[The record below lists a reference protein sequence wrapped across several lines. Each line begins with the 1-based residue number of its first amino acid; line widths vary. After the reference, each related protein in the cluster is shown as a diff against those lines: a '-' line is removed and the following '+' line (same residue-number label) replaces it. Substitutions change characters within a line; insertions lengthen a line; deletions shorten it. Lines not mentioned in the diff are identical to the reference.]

1 VTRSPSIVFAS
12 REVWPFLEGG
22 GIGRSVWA
30 ASRLLA
36 EHAEVTVLTS
46 DRWRPEYNAMRQ
58 AGDPRLPTG
67 VSFVF
72 AAEPRGDLAPYVSGL
87 QAWSERLLEGVAEL
101 YPDGGPDLIEVAD
114 YQGEGFAMAH
124 ARRGRDPRIRRSLLA
139 VRLHTSAEICAELDD
154 LRDSL
159 HLRVLRGIERFAL
172 ANADVLLEPG
182 GDVMARYQG
191 HYGADRLAP
200 SLLCPPPV
208 SADIMPEARPDPPPT
223 NGPLRILYLN
233 RLERRK
239 GIAPL
244 LAAVRSLDSD
254 ELQLTVVGGDTDT
267 APGGGSMRKYAQELV
282 HGDTRITFSDRVAYG
297 EVGALIAGHHV
308 VVVPS
313 AWETFSYV
321 VREALSCNR
330 PVLATPV
337 GAIPDAVEPGQSG
350 WLAGSGTTDDL
361 RIGLE
366 ELLGRRDEVDRIIRD
381 GLPRRAFDGKTNER
395 EVADVYHDLVTR
407 QAEESN
413 RSPPEI
419 AAIVAAE
426 PHGPSVATTLRSL
439 ARLKPALHET
449 TVAATAAGLATDPV
463 ELSLA
468 QRVVATR
475 DGSTG
480 RVAAWLAGVEQSP
493 GELLLLAPAG
503 TELAPDFASRASA
516 ALAAESRFAYATA
529 FVADGREPWH
539 APAGNFELPGEIDF
553 GASVALFRRSAL
565 RDLLSAKHHPIDE
578 AELFAELARR
588 GHFGVVLHEPLV
600 YRLPRRSGA
609 GRVNRPG

>member
-1 VTRSPSIVFAS
+1 VFAS

-46 DRWRPEYNAMRQ
+46 ERWRPEYEAMRR

-67 VSFVF
+67 VTF
-72 AAEPRGDLAPYVSGL
+72 AFAVEPTGDLAPYVSRL

-124 ARRGRDPRIRRSLLA
+124 ARRGRDPRIRRALLA

-154 LRDSL
+154 LPDSL
-159 HLRVLRGIERFAL
+159 PLRVLRGIERFAL

-182 GDVMARYQG
+182 GDVMARYQAQ
-191 HYGADRLAP
+191 YSADRLAP

-208 SADIMPEARPDPPPT
+208 SADIMPEARSDPPPT
-223 NGPLRILYLN
+223 NGPLRMLYLN

-244 LAAVRSLDSD
+244 LSAVRSLDSD
-254 ELQLTVVGGDTDT
+254 QLRLTVVGGDTDT
-267 APGGGSMRKYAQELV
+267 APGGGSMRKYAQQLAD
-282 HGDTRITFSDRVAYG
+282 GDTRITFSDRVAHG
-297 EVGALIAGHHV
+297 EVGDLIAGHHV

-321 VREALSCNR
+321 VRETLSCNR

-337 GAIPDAVEPGQSG
+337 GAIPDAVESGLSG
-350 WLAGSGTTDDL
+350 WLAGSATTNAL
-361 RIGLE
+361 RTGLE
-366 ELLGRRDEVDRIIRD
+366 EMLDRREELDRMIRD
-381 GLPRRAFDGKTNER
+381 GLPRRAFDAKTNER
-395 EVADVYHDLVTR
+395 EVTDVYRDLATR
-407 QAEESN
+407 QAKKSH
-413 RSPPEI
+413 RRPPQI

-426 PHGPSVATTLRSL
+426 PDGPSVARTLRSL
-439 ARLKPALHET
+439 ARLQPTLIEI
-449 TVAATAAGLATDPV
+449 TVAATAAGVPTDPV
-463 ELSLA
+463 EISLA
-468 QRVVATR
+468 RRVVAMR
-475 DGSTG
+475 DGLAG
-480 RVAAWLAGVEQSP
+480 RVAAWLAGVEQSA

-503 TELAPDFASRASA
+503 TELSPDFAARAGA
-516 ALAAESRFAYATA
+516 ALAAEPRFAYATA
-529 FVADGREPWH
+529 FVAGGREPWH
-539 APAGNFELPGEIDF
+539 APAGNFELPSEIDF
-553 GASVALFRRSAL
+553 GASVALIRRSAL
-565 RDLLSAKHHPIDE
+565 SNLLTGDDPPIDE
-578 AELFAELARR
+578 AEFFAELARR

-600 YRLPRRSGA
+600 WRLPRRSGV
-609 GRVNRPG
+609 GQVNRPR

>member
-30 ASRLLA
+30 TSRLLA

-46 DRWRPEYNAMRQ
+46 ERWRPQYEAMRR

-67 VSFVF
+67 VSFAF
-72 AAEPRGDLAPYVSGL
+72 ATEPTGDLAPYVSGL
-87 QAWSERLLEGVAEL
+87 QAWSDRLLQRVAEL
-101 YPDGGPDLIEVAD
+101 YPDGGPDLVEVAD

-124 ARRGRDPRIRRSLLA
+124 ARRGQDPRIRRALLA

-154 LRDSL
+154 LPDSL

-182 GDVMARYQG
+182 GDVVVRYQG
-191 HYGADRLAP
+191 QYGADRLAP

-208 SADIMPEARPDPPPT
+208 SAEIMPEAKPDPPPT
-223 NGPLRILYLN
+223 KGPLRMLYLN

-244 LAAVRSLDSD
+244 LSAVRSLDSD
-254 ELQLTVVGGDTDT
+254 QLHLTVVGGDTDT
-267 APGGGSMRKYAQELV
+267 APGGGSMREYAQELV
-282 HGDTRITFSDRVAYG
+282 DGDPRIAFSDRVAHG
-297 EVGALIAGHHV
+297 EVGGLIANHHV
-308 VVVPS
+308 VVVPT

-337 GAIPDAVEPGQSG
+337 GAIPDAVEPGHSG
-350 WLAGSGTTDDL
+350 WLVRSGTTEDL
-361 RIGLE
+361 RTGLE
-366 ELLGRRDEVDRIIRD
+366 ELLDRRDEVDRLIRD
-381 GLPRRAFDGKTNER
+381 GLPRRAFEAKTNEG
-395 EVADVYHDLVTR
+395 EVAVVYRDLATR
-407 QAEESN
+407 QAEESH
-413 RSPPEI
+413 RSSPQI

-426 PHGPSVATTLRSL
+426 PHGPSVARTLRSL
-439 ARLKPALHET
+439 ARLKPTPLEI
-449 TVAATAAGLATDPV
+449 TVAATAAGVASDPV
-463 ELSLA
+463 EITLA
-468 QRVVATR
+468 RRVVATS
-475 DGSTG
+475 DGAMG
-480 RVAAWLAGVEQSP
+480 RVAAWLAGVEQSA

-503 TELAPDFASRASA
+503 TELSPDFAARAGA
-516 ALAAESRFAYATA
+516 ALAAEPRFAYATA
-529 FVADGREPWH
+529 FVAGGREPWH
-539 APAGNFELPGEIDF
+539 APAGNFELPRDIDF
-553 GASVALFRRSAL
+553 GASVALIRRSAL
-565 RDLLSAKHHPIDE
+565 RDLLAANAQPIDE
-578 AELFAELARR
+578 AELFAELGRR

-600 YRLPRRSGA
+600 LRLPRRSGE
-609 GRVNRPG
+609 GQVTRTR

>member
-1 VTRSPSIVFAS
+1 VTPSPSIVFAS

-46 DRWRPEYNAMRQ
+46 DRWRPAYEALRR

-67 VSFVF
+67 VTF
-72 AAEPRGDLAPYVSGL
+72 AFATEPTGDLAPYVSGL
-87 QAWSERLLEGVAEL
+87 QAWSARLLEGVAEL

-124 ARRGRDPRIRRSLLA
+124 ARRGRDPRIRRALLA
-139 VRLHTSAEICAELDD
+139 VRLHTSAEICAELDG
-154 LRDSL
+154 LPDSL

-182 GDVMARYQG
+182 GDVLARYQG
-191 HYGADRLAP
+191 EYGADRLAP

-208 SADIMPEARPDPPPT
+208 SAEIMPEAKPDPPPT
-223 NGPLRILYLN
+223 NGPLRMLYLN

-244 LAAVRSLDSD
+244 LSAVRSLDSD
-254 ELQLTVVGGDTDT
+254 QLHLTVVGGDTDT
-267 APGGGSMRKYAQELV
+267 APGGGSMREYAQELAD
-282 HGDTRITFSDRVAYG
+282 GDPRITFSDRVAHG
-297 EVGALIAGHHV
+297 EVGGLIAGHHV

-337 GAIPDAVEPGQSG
+337 GAIPDAVESGQSG
-350 WLAGSGTTDDL
+350 WLAGSGTRDDL
-361 RIGLE
+361 RTGLE
-366 ELLGRRDEVDRIIRD
+366 ELLDRRDEVDRMIRD
-381 GLPRRAFDGKTNER
+381 GLPRRAFEAQTNER
-395 EVADVYHDLVTR
+395 EVADVYRDLATR
-407 QAEESN
+407 LAEESP
-413 RSPPEI
+413 RRPRQI

-426 PHGPSVATTLRSL
+426 PHGPSVARTLRSL
-439 ARLKPALHET
+439 ARQKPTPLEI
-449 TVAATAAGLATDPV
+449 TVAATAAGVATDPV
-463 ELSLA
+463 EISLA
-468 QRVVATR
+468 RSVVATR

-480 RVAAWLAGVEQSP
+480 RVAAWLAGVEQCAD
-493 GELLLLAPAG
+493 ELLLLAPAG
-503 TELAPDFASRASA
+503 TELSPDFAARAGA
-516 ALAAESRFAYATA
+516 ALAAEPRFAYATA
-529 FVADGREPWH
+529 FVAGGHEPWH

-553 GASVALFRRSAL
+553 GASVALIRRSAL
-565 RDLLSAKHHPIDE
+565 SDLLAADHQPINE
-578 AELFAELARR
+578 AELFAELGRR

-600 YRLPRRSGA
+600 WRLPRRSGT
-609 GRVNRPG
+609 GQVNRAR